1 MGQLRHIVA
10 FPPFLSEC
18 SMRTH
23 SSIAR
28 RLLPLLGLVGGCL
41 STCTAA
47 LAAESY
53 PARPVRVIVGY
64 PPGGATDVITRL
76 IGRSLSEKLGQT
88 FIIENR
94 PGAGSNIA
102 SEYVARAT
110 PDGYTLLVL
119 TIQNATNMS
128 IYKNLRYDTQKD
140 FTPIA
145 QFMASPSVL
154 VTAPALPATDLKA
167 FIALAK
173 AAPQKYSYASTGV
186 GGSPHLAGEMLKAR
200 AGIDLLHVPYK
211 GTAAALIDVTTNTV
225 SASFM
230 TTLGVLQQ
238 MQNGQVR
245 PLAVAYGTRL
255 PELPN
260 VPTMAEAGM
269 PNFEVVSWNGLAAPA
284 GTPQP
289 VIDKLSAAI
298 EETLSSPEMQKR
310 VRELGGEAVLR
321 SQKAFAAYVNEETAK
336 WRTVAQTAKIE
347 LE

>member
-1 MGQLRHIVA
+1 MHTINS
-10 FPPFLSEC
+10 P
-18 SMRTH
+18 
-23 SSIAR
+23 AR
-28 RLLPLLGLVGGCL
+28 RLLASIGLLGALLLPAAQAL
-41 STCTAA
+41 S
-47 LAAESY
+47 AEAY
-53 PARPVRVIVGY
+53 PSRPVHVIVGY

-76 IGRSLSEKLGQT
+76 IAQSLTEKLGQT
-88 FIIENR
+88 FIVENR

-102 SEYVARAT
+102 SEYVARAH

-128 IYKNLRYDTQKD
+128 IYKNLRYDTQKN

-154 VTAPALPATDLKA
+154 VTAPAVPANDLKS

-211 GTAAALIDVTTNTV
+211 GTAAALIDVSTNTV

-238 MQNGQVR
+238 MQSGQVR
-245 PLAVAYGTRL
+245 PIAVAYNSRL

-269 PNFEVVSWNGLAAPA
+269 PDFEVVSWNGLAAPA

-298 EETLSSPEMQKR
+298 EQTLASPDMQKR
-310 VRELGGEAVLR
+310 VKELGGEAVLR
-321 SQKAFAAYVNEETAK
+321 PQKQFADYVNAEIAK
-336 WRTVAQTAKIE
+336 WGKVARTAKIE